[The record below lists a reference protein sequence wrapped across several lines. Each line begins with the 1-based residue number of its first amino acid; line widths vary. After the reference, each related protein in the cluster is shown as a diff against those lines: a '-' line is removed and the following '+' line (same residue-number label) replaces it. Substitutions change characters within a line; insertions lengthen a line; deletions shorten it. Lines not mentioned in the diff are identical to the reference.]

1 MCHLGHVDTLC
12 GTYMEGKKE
21 HKSEHTGK
29 KTTNMDAKHSTCLLF
44 RCIRGGSRVE
54 ETAVS
59 SQYSVYINAVS
70 AHAANLMLFLG

>member
-12 GTYMEGKKE
+12 GTYMEEKKNI
-21 HKSEHTGK
+21 KVSTQVK
-29 KTTNMDAKHSTCLLF
+29 KTTNTDAKHSTCLLF

-59 SQYSVYINAVS
+59 SQYSVYINAAL